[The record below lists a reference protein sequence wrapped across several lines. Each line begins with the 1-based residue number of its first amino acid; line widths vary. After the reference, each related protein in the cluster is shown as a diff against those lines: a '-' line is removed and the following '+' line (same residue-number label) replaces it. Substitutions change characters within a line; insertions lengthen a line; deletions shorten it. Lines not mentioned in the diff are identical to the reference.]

1 MADENKELQVWE
13 LLREVEKEM
22 SKEEKKQ
29 VMIENA
35 ILALAMKYGRNRTKQ
50 KTKEKGAKEK

>member
-22 SKEEKKQ
+22 SKEEKKAG
-29 VMIENA
+29 ND
-35 ILALAMKYGRNRTKQ
+35 
-50 KTKEKGAKEK
+50 